1 MDDLDALTYWIDRA
15 CEAGA
20 VPVVTGAN
28 GDMDTVGSAVALA
41 ASRPEMRAC
50 GIHLGRLAKRV
61 LNDLNAPFQR
71 LDPRRPIWPR
81 RIGGII
87 IVDAAAPDQLGIQ
100 LPEAPRCVIDHH
112 ATHGW
117 ELGPEDHRLVRPV
130 RATTQLVHAW
140 MRHAAP
146 EALSSSVRKVLL
158 AGLVT
163 DTGRFRHADHG
174 AFDTATSLLAEG
186 DIDYAGFIEGMEQD
200 DLSRSDRGVLQKALT
215 RVEGQLA
222 GPWWVLSTR
231 AGLLE
236 GTVCSALIASGA
248 EVAVCSKQVD
258 GRTRITVRAP
268 RSATNSGI
276 HLGHMM
282 GRLAERH
289 GGDGG
294 GHDGAA
300 GWTSD
305 LDRTAAISAVLA
317 MISSTRRED

>member
-1 MDDLDALTYWIDRA
+1 MDDLDALTNWIDRA

-41 ASRPEMRAC
+41 TSRPEMRAC

-71 LDPRRPIWPR
+71 LDPRHPMWPR

-100 LPEAPRCVIDHH
+100 LPDAPRCVIDHH

-158 AGLVT
+158 AGLVS

-186 DIDYAGFIEGMEQD
+186 DIDYRAS
-200 DLSRSDRGVLQKALT
+200 SRVWNRMTSHDRIVACFRRHWRGGRTTCRSLVGSQ
-215 RVEGQLA
+215 RVPVSSRE
-222 GPWWVLSTR
+222 P
-231 AGLLE
+231 
-236 GTVCSALIASGA
+236 SAQRSSHQGA

-258 GRTRITVRAP
+258 GRARIAVRAP

-282 GRLAERH
+282 GSLAERH

-305 LDRTAAISAVLA
+305 AGSNSAISAVLA